1 MSKDVCFFPSLVVRQ
16 AEIVAG
22 PQSAVQCPFT
32 TTSMAAT
39 AASSTGEGVVAGDK
53 IAPHSALL
61 PQQPLEEGGRDVL
74 RKGNNNYIYVQ
85 PTSLRNEL
93 TSSLEAPRSSTSLI
107 HLFAL
112 VVTPSF
118 PYTSSPMYR
127 YAKSLP
133 SCPTL

>member
-53 IAPHSALL
+53 IAPHQLFSPSNPWRKEEETCFVKGIIIIFMFNL
-61 PQQPLEEGGRDVL
+61 P
-74 RKGNNNYIYVQ
+74 
-85 PTSLRNEL
+85 
-93 TSSLEAPRSSTSLI
+93 A
-107 HLFAL
+107 
-112 VVTPSF
+112 
-118 PYTSSPMYR
+118 
-127 YAKSLP
+127 
-133 SCPTL
+133 